1 MRHYGHTMYRCG
13 VCVVVWLCV
22 LPQGLEAKVQ
32 KPSGVPQVAATQESD
47 QQISDFSLSGYGEKG
62 KKTWDL
68 AGKSADIFG
77 ETVKL
82 KDIIGN
88 LFNEKE
94 KITLVADKGDFNK
107 TSGKVHLESNVTI
120 TTSSGA
126 RLTTETLDW
135 DREKQI
141 VSTLD
146 KVNIEKENMVT
157 TATGAMGKPNLNS
170 MVLEKDVTVKIHPDV
185 TTQKPGTPANAAAL
199 IITCDGPLEV
209 DYQNNVAKFNKNVKA
224 DRDGSTIYCDSME
237 IHFSKKEGAAPKG
250 NDSMMMGSKVNKI
263 IARGN
268 VKVVKGENVSYSD
281 EAVYNA
287 GDQKITL
294 TGKPRLVIYSADDF
308 KQSFGGK

>member
-1 MRHYGHTMYRCG
+1 MRHYRYTMYRRG
-13 VCVVVWLCV
+13 ICVLVWLC
-22 LPQGLEAKVQ
+22 LWYGCAEAKVQ
-32 KPSGVPQVAATQESD
+32 APRRQAPTAATQESD

-88 LFNEKE
+88 LFNENE

-107 TSGKVHLESNVTI
+107 TSGKVHLESNVSI
-120 TTSSGA
+120 TTSTGA
-126 RLTTETLDW
+126 RLTTDTLDW
-135 DREKQI
+135 DRQNQI

-157 TATGAMGKPNLNS
+157 TATGATGKPNLNS
-170 MVLEKDVTVKIHPDV
+170 MVLEKDVTVKINPDDAAR
-185 TTQKPGTPANAAAL
+185 KPGTPTNAVAL
-199 IITCDGPLEV
+199 VITCDGSLEV
-209 DYQNNVAKFNKNVKA
+209 DYQNSMARFNKNVKA
-224 DRDGSTIYCDSME
+224 DRAGSIIYCDTME
-237 IHFSKKEGAAPKG
+237 IYFSKKEGAVQKG
-250 NDSMMMGSKVNKI
+250 SESMIMGSKVNKI

-281 EAVYNA
+281 EAVYTA
-287 GDQKITL
+287 ADQKITL

-308 KQSFGGK
+308 KQTFGGN